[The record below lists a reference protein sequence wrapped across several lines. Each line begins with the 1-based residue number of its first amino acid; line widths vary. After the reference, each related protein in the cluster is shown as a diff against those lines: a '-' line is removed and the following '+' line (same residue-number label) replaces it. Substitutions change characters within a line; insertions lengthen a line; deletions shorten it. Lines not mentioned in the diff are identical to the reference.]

1 MFSTIV
7 LTMLLQSQPQ
17 WLEIG
22 YSQDRC
28 ALEGCVAQ
36 VTATKPPLQYI
47 EKTTKEQTSVFY
59 EEDQFYLHYDLRK
72 KIRDFLHKHPA
83 QTKFV
88 VTGFTDGCGD
98 HSYNRE
104 LSKKRANE
112 VTRYILSLRRG
123 AFVQLKWKGEAT
135 GKHTIRAR
143 RVDVAVVEKGKQPN
157 IPPKII
163 ADFYLIDGSG
173 SMDGG
178 KFDKWIY
185 AIRYWKPTHAKVYVA
200 TTGYIP
206 KWIEIQKINPG
217 GGTEIWFSYWHILDK
232 MKAGQKL
239 IIISDFDSTIPISVR
254 ERQRI
259 EQKARERGVKIIAIR
274 P

>member
-7 LTMLLQSQPQ
+7 LTLLLQSQPQ

-28 ALEGCVAQ
+28 ALEGCIAQ
-36 VTATKPPLQYI
+36 VSATKPPLQYI

-98 HSYNRE
+98 HSYNRQ

-123 AFVQLKWKGEAT
+123 AFVQLKWKGEVT

-143 RVDVAVVEKGKQPN
+143 RVDVALLKKGKQPN

-163 ADFYLIDGSG
+163 YDYYLIDGSG

-185 AIRYWKPTHAKVYVA
+185 AIRYWKPRHAKVYVA

-217 GGTEIWFSYWHILDK
+217 GGTEIWFAYWHILDK

-239 IIISDFDSTIPISVR
+239 IIISDFDSTIPISAR
-254 ERQRI
+254 ESQRI